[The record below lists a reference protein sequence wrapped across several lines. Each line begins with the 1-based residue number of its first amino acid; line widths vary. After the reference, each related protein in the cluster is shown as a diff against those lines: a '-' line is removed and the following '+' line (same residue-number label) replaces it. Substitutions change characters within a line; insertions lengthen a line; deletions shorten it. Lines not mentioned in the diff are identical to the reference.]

1 MDRLVP
7 SWTSLYSLY
16 TFTGLRFPWIS
27 LFAYIIGFMGLT
39 VLLLS
44 PCLLSV
50 CFSEWTRYPLPWLS
64 VSKTT
69 SPQCKFRCS
78 VQRSRQKC
86 KILIYAATQ
95 CSVTIVWRTCSQ
107 NLFFKENI
115 NFFFWEISGC
125 IRLISL
131 ALFFLSVLLALLWC
145 VSQSR
150 KFAP

>member
-1 MDRLVP
+1 MDLGRL
-7 SWTSLYSLY
+7 SLYSLY
-16 TFTGLRFPWIS
+16 TFTELRFPWIS
-27 LFAYIIGFMGLT
+27 LFLYIIGFMGLT

-150 KFAP
+150 KFRIK

>member
-1 MDRLVP
+1 MDLGRL
-7 SWTSLYSLY
+7 SLYSLY
-16 TFTGLRFPWIS
+16 TFTELRFPWIS
-27 LFAYIIGFMGLT
+27 LFSYIIGFMGLT

-64 VSKTT
+64 VSKTR

-150 KFAP
+150 KFRIK

>member
-1 MDRLVP
+1 MDLGRL
-7 SWTSLYSLY
+7 SLYSLY
-16 TFTGLRFPWIS
+16 TFTELRFPWIS
-27 LFAYIIGFMGLT
+27 LFSYIIGFMGLT

-78 VQRSRQKC
+78 VQCSRQKC

-107 NLFFKENI
+107 NLLFKENI

-150 KFAP
+150 KFRIK

>member
-1 MDRLVP
+1 MDLGRL
-7 SWTSLYSLY
+7 SLYSLY
-16 TFTGLRFPWIS
+16 TFTELRFPWIS
-27 LFAYIIGFMGLT
+27 LFSYIIGFMGLT

-69 SPQCKFRCS
+69 SPQSKFRCS

-150 KFAP
+150 KFRIK

>member
-1 MDRLVP
+1 MDLGRL
-7 SWTSLYSLY
+7 SLYSLY
-16 TFTGLRFPWIS
+16 TFTELRFPWIS
-27 LFAYIIGFMGLT
+27 LFSYIIGFMGLT

-95 CSVTIVWRTCSQ
+95 CSVTIVRRTCSQ

-150 KFAP
+150 KFRIK

>member
-1 MDRLVP
+1 MDLGRL
-7 SWTSLYSLY
+7 SLYSLY
-16 TFTGLRFPWIS
+16 TSTELRFPWIS
-27 LFAYIIGFMGLT
+27 LFSYIIGFMGLT

-150 KFAP
+150 KFRIK

>member
-1 MDRLVP
+1 MDLGRL
-7 SWTSLYSLY
+7 SLYSLY
-16 TFTGLRFPWIS
+16 TFTELRFPWIS
-27 LFAYIIGFMGLT
+27 LFSYIIGFMGLT

>member
-1 MDRLVP
+1 MDLGRL
-7 SWTSLYSLY
+7 SLYSLY
-16 TFTGLRFPWIS
+16 TFTELRFPWIS
-27 LFAYIIGFMGLT
+27 LFSYIIGFMGLI

-150 KFAP
+150 KFRIK

>member
-1 MDRLVP
+1 MDLGRL
-7 SWTSLYSLY
+7 SLYSLY
-16 TFTGLRFPWIS
+16 TFIELRFPWIS
-27 LFAYIIGFMGLT
+27 LFSYIIGFMGLT

>member
-1 MDRLVP
+1 MDLGRL
-7 SWTSLYSLY
+7 SLYSLY
-16 TFTGLRFPWIS
+16 TFTELRFPWIS
-27 LFAYIIGFMGLT
+27 LFSYIIGFMGLT

-107 NLFFKENI
+107 NLFSKRSSISSSERLVVAFGLFLWPC
-115 NFFFWEISGC
+115 FFF
-125 IRLISL
+125 
-131 ALFFLSVLLALLWC
+131 SVLLALLWC

-150 KFAP
+150 KFRIK

>member
-1 MDRLVP
+1 MDLGRL
-7 SWTSLYSLY
+7 SLYSLY
-16 TFTGLRFPWIS
+16 TFTELRFPWIS
-27 LFAYIIGFMGLT
+27 LFSYIIGFMGLT

-125 IRLISL
+125 IRLIFL

-150 KFAP
+150 KFRIK

>member
-1 MDRLVP
+1 MDLGRL
-7 SWTSLYSLY
+7 SLYSLY
-16 TFTGLRFPWIS
+16 TFTELRFPWIS
-27 LFAYIIGFMGLT
+27 LFSYIIGFMGLT

-115 NFFFWEISGC
+115 NFFFWEPSSGC

-150 KFAP
+150 KFRIK

>member
-1 MDRLVP
+1 MDLGRL
-7 SWTSLYSLY
+7 SLYSLY
-16 TFTGLRFPWIS
+16 TFTELRFPWIS
-27 LFAYIIGFMGLT
+27 LFSYIIGFMGLT

-150 KFAP
+150 KFRIK

>member
-1 MDRLVP
+1 MDLGRL
-7 SWTSLYSLY
+7 SLYSLY
-16 TFTGLRFPWIS
+16 TFTELRFPWIS
-27 LFAYIIGFMGLT
+27 LFSYIIGFMGLT

-50 CFSEWTRYPLPWLS
+50 CFSEWTRYHLPWLS

-131 ALFFLSVLLALLWC
+131 ALFFFFSSFSFALMRLSIA
-145 VSQSR
+145 
-150 KFAP
+150 

>member
-1 MDRLVP
+1 MDLGRL
-7 SWTSLYSLY
+7 SLYSLY
-16 TFTGLRFPWIS
+16 TFTELRFPWIS
-27 LFAYIIGFMGLT
+27 LFSYIIGFMGLT

-131 ALFFLSVLLALLWC
+131 ALFFFSVLLALLWC

-150 KFAP
+150 KFRIK

>member
-1 MDRLVP
+1 MDLGRL
-7 SWTSLYSLY
+7 SLYSLY
-16 TFTGLRFPWIS
+16 TFTELRFPWIS
-27 LFAYIIGFMGLT
+27 LFSYIIGFMGLT

-95 CSVTIVWRTCSQ
+95 CSVTIVWRTCFQ

-150 KFAP
+150 KFRIK